1 MIVSDTVL
9 SSLTPLPHTP
19 ESVMASQ
26 AAGEAGAFG
35 NAKRAKSR
43 RSPSRLQTLPPYIF
57 AELDAAKERVRQQG
71 VTLIDLGM
79 GNHDRPTP
87 KPIMDAL
94 REAIE
99 RSPNHQYPQF
109 KGCAAF
115 RQSAAHYVER
125 RFKSTPLDPDTQIQP
140 LIGSKEGITHLILA
154 YSSPGDIVLM
164 PALHYPAYLR
174 ATLISGATPWFI
186 PLDAQGRP
194 KLDALPEDVLERA
207 TLLLLNF
214 PNNPS
219 SACVDRGFWQQA
231 ISIAKKHDL
240 VLVSDMAYGEITFTG
255 STAPSLLAEDGG
267 ADVGVEFYSCSKSF
281 NMAGWRIGFAAGSP
295 EIIEALF
302 RIKSNM
308 DYGVNTAIQEAA
320 AYAMDHAED
329 LTPEIVSVYHTRR
342 NLMVEGLN
350 SLGWHITVPQ
360 ASFYLWVPTPDD
372 LNATQ
377 FSMALLNQTGIVVT
391 PGVAFG
397 EDAGRH
403 HVRISLVQPEER
415 LREALERL
423 HEAGIHGILKS

>member
-1 MIVSDTVL
+1 MSDTVL
-9 SSLTPLPHTP
+9 SSSSLTSQCQTP
-19 ESVMASQ
+19 ESVLASLAAEQ
-26 AAGEAGAFG
+26 GGAAGNG
-35 NAKRAKSR
+35 KRAKNR

-87 KPIMDAL
+87 QPIMEAL
-94 REAIE
+94 REAID

-125 RFKSTPLDPDTQIQP
+125 RFNSTALDPETQIQP

-154 YSSPGDIVLM
+154 YSAPGDIVLM

-186 PLDAQGRP
+186 PLDSQGRP
-194 KLDALPEDVLERA
+194 KLDTLPPEVLERA

-219 SACVDRGFWQQA
+219 STCVDRTFWQQA
-231 ISIAKKHDL
+231 IRLAKTHDL

-255 STAPSLLAEDGG
+255 ATAPSLLAEAGG

-295 EIIEALF
+295 DIIETLF

-320 AYAMDHAED
+320 AFAMDHAES

-342 NLMVEGLN
+342 DLMVNGLN
-350 SLGWHITVPQ
+350 SLGWHLPPPE
-360 ASFYLWVPTPDD
+360 ASFYLWVPTPDNV
-372 LNATQ
+372 NATQ
-377 FSMALLNQTGIVVT
+377 FCMTLLNQTGIVVT

-415 LREALERL
+415 LKEALDRL
-423 HEAGIHGILKS
+423 HDAGIHGILKS